1 MRHLATTI
9 LALTLAA
16 AARSQTITTQD
27 DVLDADTIPADS
39 IDYNRYLQELR
50 VYGVASKKQNVEI
63 FDKEKFGKELEI
75 SNLKSSDAN
84 LLGLPGYLLKKL
96 GIINSKKLSHKEKV
110 KEILDNY

>member
-1 MRHLATTI
+1 MRFLTTTI
-9 LALTLAA
+9 LAFSIITGAH
-16 AARSQTITTQD
+16 SQTITTKD
-27 DVLDADTIPADS
+27 EVLDADTIPADS

-84 LLGLPGYLLKKL
+84 LLGLPGYILKKL
-96 GIINSKKLSHKEKV
+96 GIIKNKKLSHKEKV